1 MVDTDEVR
9 FANNQKKL
17 RCTIVYDVI
26 NGNIDVGF
34 VRTDMVQ
41 LMDAATTDLV
51 PEWPLQAFPH
61 VPSDLVKEVVRALM
75 LINETHEAAVSGGY
89 STWDMPLSYA
99 DLRTLQVHVGVLD
112 SEQGHCI
119 QSENVYGAVVCPEG
133 FFKIAENL
141 FDSKCTE
148 LGSKYA

>member
-1 MVDTDEVR
+1 MADTEEVR
-9 FANNQKKL
+9 FTYNQEK
-17 RCTIVYDVI
+17 IVYDVI

-41 LMDAATTDLV
+41 LMDAADLV

-89 STWDMPLSYA
+89 STWDVPLSYA
-99 DLRTLQVHVGVLD
+99 DLRTLQVQLGVLD